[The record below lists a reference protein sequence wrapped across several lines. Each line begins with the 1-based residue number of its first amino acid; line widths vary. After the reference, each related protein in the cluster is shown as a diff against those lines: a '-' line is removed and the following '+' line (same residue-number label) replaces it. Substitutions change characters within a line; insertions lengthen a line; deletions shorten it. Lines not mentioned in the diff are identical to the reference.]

1 MAMPTSGSMAKV
13 IGSSMATAMVALSPG
28 SAPKKS
34 PRSSPDIR
42 MSSVRGSKSW
52 TRFSRTGWIMSRH
65 PNTGKG
71 NADHAREEAADGQR
85 DRGGQPEAD
94 GEAAGPPVAEED
106 HGRGE
111 EQQRRERE
119 PDALEQRDIGN

>member
-52 TRFSRTGWIMSRH
+52 TRFSRTGWIMSRP

-71 NADHAREEAADGQR
+71 NADHAREADAAGQR
-85 DRGGQPEAD
+85 DRGGPRAAA
-94 GEAAGPPVAEED
+94 GAAAGPQGAGGE
-106 HGRGE
+106 HGHGGGRRRGVGG
-111 EQQRRERE
+111 R
-119 PDALEQRDIGN
+119 N